1 MALGWAYLFPPLSS
15 GGALVAQPW
24 LRFHTPLIVRVED
37 WRAGKAKASW
47 PRHVSSP
54 LHVARSMRIS
64 RTARPHLLR
73 LKAYGTNHAG
83 AAFGPSRRTR

>member
-1 MALGWAYLFPPLSS
+1 VRTLLSS
-15 GGALVAQPW
+15 
-24 LRFHTPLIVRVED
+24 PLAGRVED

-73 LKAYGTNHAG
+73 LKAYGTYHAG

>member
-1 MALGWAYLFPPLSS
+1 MLEAGDQSS
-15 GGALVAQPW
+15 GGGESHPSAL
-24 LRFHTPLIVRVED
+24 TGRVED

-73 LKAYGTNHAG
+73 LKAYGTYHAG